1 MIHKEA
7 FSDPARERRI
17 FARRLIFSM
26 FIMLVMGLTLIS
38 RYVDLQVNQFQDFV
52 TDSDNNRVHVR
63 PAAPTRGVIYDRNGE
78 ILADNRPTSNL
89 SIIRERTDDLGQLI
103 NKVGSLITLTDNDIT
118 RFYSRLKRRK
128 PFEPTPLKFNLTEK
142 EQAILAVN
150 QHILD
155 GTKVSARLTRFYPKR
170 DLFTHVVGYVG
181 RINDRESKI
190 INPINYS
197 GTDSIGKIGIE
208 KFYEESLLGEVG
220 SDHVETN
227 ARGRVMRVIDHVSP
241 VAGNDLQLHLDSRLQ
256 QVAYEAFSGE
266 RGSLVAIEIET
277 GGVLAMVS
285 APSYDANPFVSG
297 ISQKAYDALLN
308 SEDKPMFNRSI
319 RGQYPPGSTIKPLFG
334 LIGLQSQSIT
344 TDTKIEDPGYF
355 LMEGIERPWRDHNS
369 ERGGH
374 GKGVDLAKAIIE
386 SCDVFFYK
394 MGVKIGIDTLATSSE
409 AFGLGKKTNIDL
421 PGERSGIMPSRIWK
435 KNARGASWFDG
446 DTINVSIGQGFMLT
460 TPLQLAVMTASIA
473 SRGDLI
479 QPQIVKS
486 INGVENPTIKVTES
500 SKISDKHWNY
510 IHESMRDVVHSNR
523 GTARGINKDLT
534 YNIAGKT
541 GTAQVISIN
550 ASDEYDRSKISERQ
564 WDHALFV
571 AFAPAEDPK
580 IAVALIVENGEH
592 GSSAAAPIAR
602 TVIDT
607 YIKSVMSNNDA
618 QNLTATNAS
627 YLNSLQGYD
636 AYAEQ

>member
-38 RYVDLQVNQFQDFV
+38 RYVDLQVNQFQNFA

-297 ISQKAYDALLN
+297 ISQKAYNALLN

-460 TPLQLAVMTASIA
+460 TPLQLAVMTARIA

-571 AFAPAEDPK
+571 AFAPAENPK

>member
-1 MIHKEA
+1 
-7 FSDPARERRI
+7 
-17 FARRLIFSM
+17 M

-38 RYVDLQVNQFQDFV
+38 RYVDLQVNQFQNFA

-394 MGVKIGIDTLATSSE
+394 MGVKIGIDTLAISSQ

-460 TPLQLAVMTASIA
+460 TPLQLAVMTARIA

-550 ASDEYDRSKISERQ
+550 ANDEYDRSKISERQ

>member
-1 MIHKEA
+1 
-7 FSDPARERRI
+7 
-17 FARRLIFSM
+17 M

-38 RYVDLQVNQFQDFV
+38 RYVDLQVNQFQNFA

-155 GTKVSARLTRFYPKR
+155 GTKISARLTRFYPKR

-394 MGVKIGIDTLATSSE
+394 MGVKIGIDTLAISSQ

-592 GSSAAAPIAR
+592 GSTAAAPIAR

>member
-7 FSDPARERRI
+7 FSDPVRERKI
-17 FARRLIFSM
+17 FARRLISSM
-26 FIMLVMGLTLIS
+26 FIMLFMGLIIIS
-38 RYVDLQVNQFQDFV
+38 RYFDLQVNQFQNFA

-63 PAAPTRGVIYDRNGE
+63 PAAPTRGIIYDRNGE

-89 SIIRERTDDLGQLI
+89 SIIRERADDLDQLI
-103 NKVGSLITLTDNDIT
+103 NKIGSLITLTDNDT
-118 RFYSRLKRRK
+118 KRFYNRLNRRK

-150 QHILD
+150 QHILG
-155 GTKVSARLTRFYPKR
+155 GTKISAKLTRFYPKN

-181 RINDRESKI
+181 RINESESNVI
-190 INPINYS
+190 DPINYS
-197 GTDSIGKIGIE
+197 GTDSIGKIGVE

-241 VAGNDLQLHLDSRLQ
+241 VSGNDLQLHLDSRLQ

-285 APSYDANPFVSG
+285 VPSYDANPFVSG
-297 ISQKAYDALLN
+297 ISQKAYDTLLN
-308 SEDKPMFNRSI
+308 SLDKPMFNRSI

-344 TDTKIEDPGYF
+344 TETKIEDPGYF

-394 MGVKIGIDTLATSSE
+394 MGVKIGIDTLAASSQ
-409 AFGLGKKTNIDL
+409 AFGLGKKTDIDL

-435 KNARGASWFDG
+435 KNTRGASWFDG

-486 INGVENPTIKVTES
+486 INGVETPTIKVIKS
-500 SKISDKHWNY
+500 FKIRDKYWDY
-510 IHESMRDVVHSNR
+510 IHDSMRDVVHSNR
-523 GTARGINKDLT
+523 GTARGISKDLN

-550 ASDEYDRSKISERQ
+550 ASDEYDRSRISKRQ

-580 IAVALIVENGEH
+580 IALALIIENGEH

-602 TVIDT
+602 AVIDT
-607 YIKSVMSNNDA
+607 YIKSAMNENDA
-618 QNLTATNAS
+618 QNLTSTNAS

-636 AYAEQ
+636 VYAEQ

>member
-1 MIHKEA
+1 
-7 FSDPARERRI
+7 
-17 FARRLIFSM
+17 M

-38 RYVDLQVNQFQDFV
+38 RYVDLQVNQFQNFA

-394 MGVKIGIDTLATSSE
+394 MGVKIGIDTLAISSQ

>member
-89 SIIRERTDDLGQLI
+89 SIIRERADDLDQLI

-155 GTKVSARLTRFYPKR
+155 GTKISARLTRFYPKR

-241 VAGNDLQLHLDSRLQ
+241 VSGNDLTLHLDSHVQ

-308 SEDKPMFNRSI
+308 SADKPMFNRSI

-344 TDTKIEDPGYF
+344 TETKIEDPGYF

-394 MGVKIGIDTLATSSE
+394 MGLKIGIDTLAISSQ

-473 SRGDLI
+473 SRGNLI

-500 SKISDKHWNY
+500 SKISDKYWNY

-523 GTARGINKDLT
+523 GTARGINKGLT

-592 GSSAAAPIAR
+592 GSTAAAPIAR

>member
-1 MIHKEA
+1 
-7 FSDPARERRI
+7 
-17 FARRLIFSM
+17 M

-89 SIIRERTDDLGQLI
+89 SIIRERADDLDQLI

-128 PFEPTPLKFNLTEK
+128 PFEATPLKFNLTEK

-155 GTKVSARLTRFYPKR
+155 GTKISAKLTRFYPKR
-170 DLFTHVVGYVG
+170 DLFTHVLGYVG
-181 RINDRESKI
+181 RINDRESNI
-190 INPINYS
+190 INAINYS
-197 GTDSIGKIGIE
+197 GTDTIGKIGIE

-241 VAGNDLQLHLDSRLQ
+241 VAGNDLTLHLDSRLQ

-308 SEDKPMFNRSI
+308 SADKPMFNRSI

-394 MGVKIGIDTLATSSE
+394 MGLKIGIDTLAISSQ

-473 SRGDLI
+473 SRGNLI

-500 SKISDKHWNY
+500 SKISDKYWNY

-523 GTARGINKDLT
+523 GTARGINKGLT

-592 GSSAAAPIAR
+592 GSTAAAPIAR

>member
-38 RYVDLQVNQFQDFV
+38 RYVDLQVNQFQNFA

-344 TDTKIEDPGYF
+344 TETKIEDPGYF

-394 MGVKIGIDTLATSSE
+394 MGVKIGIDTLAISSQ

>member
-38 RYVDLQVNQFQDFV
+38 RYVDLQVNQFQDFA

-89 SIIRERTDDLGQLI
+89 SIIRERADDLDQLI

-344 TDTKIEDPGYF
+344 TETKIEDPGYF

-394 MGVKIGIDTLATSSE
+394 MGVKIGIDTLAISSQ

-500 SKISDKHWNY
+500 SKISDKYWNY

-523 GTARGINKDLT
+523 GTARGINKGLT

>member
-38 RYVDLQVNQFQDFV
+38 RYVDLQVNQFQDFA

-89 SIIRERTDDLGQLI
+89 SIIRERADDLDQLI

-155 GTKVSARLTRFYPKR
+155 GTKISARLTRFYPKR

-241 VAGNDLQLHLDSRLQ
+241 VAGNDLTLHLDSRLQ

-308 SEDKPMFNRSI
+308 SADKPMFNRSI

-394 MGVKIGIDTLATSSE
+394 MGVKIGIDTLAISSQ

-460 TPLQLAVMTASIA
+460 TPLQLAVMTARIA

-523 GTARGINKDLT
+523 GTARGINKGLT

-607 YIKSVMSNNDA
+607 YIKSAMSINDA

>member
-89 SIIRERTDDLGQLI
+89 SIIRERADDLDQLI

-128 PFEPTPLKFNLTEK
+128 PFEATPLKFNLTEK

-155 GTKVSARLTRFYPKR
+155 GTKISAKLTRFYPKR
-170 DLFTHVVGYVG
+170 DLFTHVLGYVG
-181 RINDRESKI
+181 RINDRESNI
-190 INPINYS
+190 INAINYS
-197 GTDSIGKIGIE
+197 GTDTIGKIGIE

-241 VAGNDLQLHLDSRLQ
+241 VSGNDLTLHLDSRVQ

-308 SEDKPMFNRSI
+308 SADKPMFNRSI

-344 TDTKIEDPGYF
+344 TETKIEDPGYF

-394 MGVKIGIDTLATSSE
+394 MGLKIGIDTLAISSQ

-473 SRGDLI
+473 SRGNLI

-500 SKISDKHWNY
+500 SKISDKYWNY

-523 GTARGINKDLT
+523 GTARGINKGLT

-592 GSSAAAPIAR
+592 GSTAAAPIAR

>member
-1 MIHKEA
+1 
-7 FSDPARERRI
+7 
-17 FARRLIFSM
+17 M

-38 RYVDLQVNQFQDFV
+38 RYVDLQVNQFQNFA

-285 APSYDANPFVSG
+285 APSYDANPFVLG

-344 TDTKIEDPGYF
+344 TETKIEDPGYF

-394 MGVKIGIDTLATSSE
+394 MGVKIGIDTLAISSQ

-435 KNARGASWFDG
+435 KNARGASWFVG

-460 TPLQLAVMTASIA
+460 TPLQLAVMTARIA

-523 GTARGINKDLT
+523 GTARGINKGLT

>member
-1 MIHKEA
+1 
-7 FSDPARERRI
+7 
-17 FARRLIFSM
+17 M

-38 RYVDLQVNQFQDFV
+38 RYVDLQVNQFQDFA

-89 SIIRERTDDLGQLI
+89 SIIRERADDLDQLI

-128 PFEPTPLKFNLTEK
+128 PFEPTPLKLNLTEK

-155 GTKVSARLTRFYPKR
+155 GTKISARLTRFYPKR

-220 SDHVETN
+220 SDNVETN

-241 VAGNDLQLHLDSRLQ
+241 VAGNDLTLHLDSRLQ

-297 ISQKAYDALLN
+297 ISQKDYDVLLN
-308 SEDKPMFNRSI
+308 SADKPMFNRSI

-394 MGVKIGIDTLATSSE
+394 MGVKIGIDTLATSSQ

-421 PGERSGIMPSRIWK
+421 PGERSGIMPSRLWK

-500 SKISDKHWNY
+500 SEISDKYWNY

-523 GTARGINKDLT
+523 GTARGINKGLT

-607 YIKSVMSNNDA
+607 YIKSAMSKNDA

>member
-89 SIIRERTDDLGQLI
+89 SIIRERADDLDQLI

-128 PFEPTPLKFNLTEK
+128 PFEATPLKFNLTEK

-155 GTKVSARLTRFYPKR
+155 GTKISAKLTRFYPKR
-170 DLFTHVVGYVG
+170 DLFTHVLGYVG
-181 RINDRESKI
+181 RINDRESNI
-190 INPINYS
+190 INAINYS
-197 GTDSIGKIGIE
+197 GTDTIGKIGIE

-241 VAGNDLQLHLDSRLQ
+241 VSGNDLTLHLDSRVQ

-308 SEDKPMFNRSI
+308 SADKPMFNRSI

-344 TDTKIEDPGYF
+344 TETKIEDPGYF

-394 MGVKIGIDTLATSSE
+394 MGLKIGIDTLAISSQ

-592 GSSAAAPIAR
+592 GSTAAAPIAR

>member
-38 RYVDLQVNQFQDFV
+38 RYVDLQVNQFQNFA

-394 MGVKIGIDTLATSSE
+394 MGVKIGIDTLAISSQ

>member
-1 MIHKEA
+1 
-7 FSDPARERRI
+7 
-17 FARRLIFSM
+17 M

-38 RYVDLQVNQFQDFV
+38 RYVDLQVNQFQNFA

-155 GTKVSARLTRFYPKR
+155 GTKISARLTRFYPKR

-241 VAGNDLQLHLDSRLQ
+241 VAGNDLKLHLDSRLQ
-256 QVAYEAFSGE
+256 KVAYEAFSGE

-308 SEDKPMFNRSI
+308 SADKPMFNRSI

-344 TDTKIEDPGYF
+344 TETKIEDPGYF

-394 MGVKIGIDTLATSSE
+394 MGVKIGIDTLAISSQ

-523 GTARGINKDLT
+523 GTARGINKGLT

>member
-38 RYVDLQVNQFQDFV
+38 RYVDLQVNQFQNFA

-394 MGVKIGIDTLATSSE
+394 MGLKIGIDTLAISSQ

-473 SRGDLI
+473 SRGNLI

-500 SKISDKHWNY
+500 SKISDKYWNY

-523 GTARGINKDLT
+523 GTARGINKGLT

-592 GSSAAAPIAR
+592 GSTAAAPIAR

>member
-38 RYVDLQVNQFQDFV
+38 RYVDLQVNQFQNFA

-500 SKISDKHWNY
+500 SEISDKYWNY

-541 GTAQVISIN
+541 GTSQVISIN
-550 ASDEYDRSKISERQ
+550 ANDEYDRSKISKRQ

-571 AFAPAEDPK
+571 AFAPAENPK

>member
-1 MIHKEA
+1 
-7 FSDPARERRI
+7 
-17 FARRLIFSM
+17 M

-89 SIIRERTDDLGQLI
+89 SIIRERADDLDQLI

-128 PFEPTPLKFNLTEK
+128 PFEATPLKFNLTEK

-155 GTKVSARLTRFYPKR
+155 GTKISAKLTRFYPKR
-170 DLFTHVVGYVG
+170 DLFTHVLGYVG
-181 RINDRESKI
+181 RINDRESNI
-190 INPINYS
+190 INAINYS
-197 GTDSIGKIGIE
+197 GTDTIGKIGIE

-241 VAGNDLQLHLDSRLQ
+241 VSGNDLTLHLDSRVQ

-308 SEDKPMFNRSI
+308 SADKPMFNRSI

-344 TDTKIEDPGYF
+344 TETKIEDPGYF

-394 MGVKIGIDTLATSSE
+394 MGLKIGIDTLAISSQ

-473 SRGDLI
+473 SRGNLI

-500 SKISDKHWNY
+500 SKISDKYWNY

-523 GTARGINKDLT
+523 GTARGINKGLT

-592 GSSAAAPIAR
+592 GSTAAAPIAR

>member
-89 SIIRERTDDLGQLI
+89 SIIRERADDLDQLI

-128 PFEPTPLKFNLTEK
+128 PFEATPLKFNLTEK

-155 GTKVSARLTRFYPKR
+155 GTKISAKLTRFYPKR
-170 DLFTHVVGYVG
+170 DLFTHVLGYVG
-181 RINDRESKI
+181 RINDRESNI
-190 INPINYS
+190 INAINYS
-197 GTDSIGKIGIE
+197 GTDTIGKIGIE

-241 VAGNDLQLHLDSRLQ
+241 VSGNDLTLHLDSRVQ

-308 SEDKPMFNRSI
+308 SADKPMFNRSI

-344 TDTKIEDPGYF
+344 TETKIEDPGYF

-394 MGVKIGIDTLATSSE
+394 MGLKIGIDTLAISSE

-473 SRGDLI
+473 SRGNLI

-500 SKISDKHWNY
+500 SKISDKYWNY

-523 GTARGINKDLT
+523 GTARGINKGLT

>member
-38 RYVDLQVNQFQDFV
+38 RYVDLQVNQFQNFA

-460 TPLQLAVMTASIA
+460 TPLQLAVMTARIA

-541 GTAQVISIN
+541 GTSQVISIN
-550 ASDEYDRSKISERQ
+550 ANDEYDRSKISKRQ

-571 AFAPAEDPK
+571 AFAPAENPK

>member
-38 RYVDLQVNQFQDFV
+38 RYVDLQVNQFQDFA

-89 SIIRERTDDLGQLI
+89 SIIRERADDLDQLI

-344 TDTKIEDPGYF
+344 TETKIEDPGNF

-394 MGVKIGIDTLATSSE
+394 MGVKIGIDTLAISSQ

-500 SKISDKHWNY
+500 SEISDKYWNY

-523 GTARGINKDLT
+523 GTARGINKGLT

>member
-1 MIHKEA
+1 
-7 FSDPARERRI
+7 
-17 FARRLIFSM
+17 M

-38 RYVDLQVNQFQDFV
+38 RYVDLQVNQFQDFA

-89 SIIRERTDDLGQLI
+89 SIIRERADDLDQLI

-155 GTKVSARLTRFYPKR
+155 GTKISARLTRFYPKR

-241 VAGNDLQLHLDSRLQ
+241 VAGNDLTLHLDSRLQ

-297 ISQKAYDALLN
+297 ISQKAYGALLN

-344 TDTKIEDPGYF
+344 TETKIEDPGYF

-394 MGVKIGIDTLATSSE
+394 MGVKIGIDTLAISSQ

-500 SKISDKHWNY
+500 SEISDKYWNY

-607 YIKSVMSNNDA
+607 YIKSAMSINDA

>member
-1 MIHKEA
+1 
-7 FSDPARERRI
+7 
-17 FARRLIFSM
+17 M

-38 RYVDLQVNQFQDFV
+38 RYVDLQVNQFQNFA

-297 ISQKAYDALLN
+297 ISQKAYDVLLN

-541 GTAQVISIN
+541 GTSQVISIN
-550 ASDEYDRSKISERQ
+550 ANDEYDRSKISERQ

-571 AFAPAEDPK
+571 AFAPAENPK

>member
-1 MIHKEA
+1 
-7 FSDPARERRI
+7 
-17 FARRLIFSM
+17 M

-38 RYVDLQVNQFQDFV
+38 RYVDLQVNQFQNFA

-128 PFEPTPLKFNLTEK
+128 PFEATPLKFNLTEK

>member
-38 RYVDLQVNQFQDFV
+38 RYVDLQVNQFQNFA

-460 TPLQLAVMTASIA
+460 TPLQLAVMTARIA

-523 GTARGINKDLT
+523 GTARGINKGLT

-571 AFAPAEDPK
+571 AFAPAENPK

>member
-1 MIHKEA
+1 
-7 FSDPARERRI
+7 
-17 FARRLIFSM
+17 M

-38 RYVDLQVNQFQDFV
+38 RYVDLQVNQFQNFA

-394 MGVKIGIDTLATSSE
+394 MGVKIGIDTLATSSQ

-460 TPLQLAVMTASIA
+460 TPLQLAVMTARIA

-550 ASDEYDRSKISERQ
+550 ANDEYDRSKISERQ

-571 AFAPAEDPK
+571 AFAPAENPK

>member
-1 MIHKEA
+1 M
-7 FSDPARERRI
+7 
-17 FARRLIFSM
+17 
-26 FIMLVMGLTLIS
+26 
-38 RYVDLQVNQFQDFV
+38 
-52 TDSDNNRVHVR
+52 
-63 PAAPTRGVIYDRNGE
+63 
-78 ILADNRPTSNL
+78 
-89 SIIRERTDDLGQLI
+89 
-103 NKVGSLITLTDNDIT
+103 
-118 RFYSRLKRRK
+118 
-128 PFEPTPLKFNLTEK
+128 
-142 EQAILAVN
+142 AVN

-155 GTKVSARLTRFYPKR
+155 GTKISARLTRFYPKR

-241 VAGNDLQLHLDSRLQ
+241 VAGNDLPLHLDSRLQ

-308 SEDKPMFNRSI
+308 SADKPMFNRSI

-344 TDTKIEDPGYF
+344 TETKIEDPGYF

-394 MGVKIGIDTLATSSE
+394 MGVKIGIDTLAISSQ

-500 SKISDKHWNY
+500 SKISDKYWNY

-523 GTARGINKDLT
+523 GTARGINKGLT

-607 YIKSVMSNNDA
+607 YIKSAMSINDA

>member
-38 RYVDLQVNQFQDFV
+38 RYVDLQVNQFQNFA

-500 SKISDKHWNY
+500 SEISDKYWNY

-550 ASDEYDRSKISERQ
+550 ANDEYDRSKISKRQ

>member
-38 RYVDLQVNQFQDFV
+38 RYVDLQVNQFQNFA

-308 SEDKPMFNRSI
+308 SVDKPMFNRSI

-460 TPLQLAVMTASIA
+460 TPLQLAVMTARIA

-523 GTARGINKDLT
+523 GTARGINKGLT

-607 YIKSVMSNNDA
+607 YIKSAMSINDA

>member
-38 RYVDLQVNQFQDFV
+38 RYVDLQVNQFQNFA

-460 TPLQLAVMTASIA
+460 TPLQLAVMTARIA

-550 ASDEYDRSKISERQ
+550 ANDEYDRSKISKRQ

-571 AFAPAEDPK
+571 AFAPAENPK

>member
-38 RYVDLQVNQFQDFV
+38 RYVDLQVNQFQDFA

-460 TPLQLAVMTASIA
+460 TPLQLAVMTARIA

>member
-89 SIIRERTDDLGQLI
+89 SIIRERADDLDQLI

-128 PFEPTPLKFNLTEK
+128 PFEATPLKFNLTEK

-155 GTKVSARLTRFYPKR
+155 GTKISAKLTRFYPKR
-170 DLFTHVVGYVG
+170 DLFTHVLGYVG
-181 RINDRESKI
+181 RINDRESNI
-190 INPINYS
+190 INAINYS
-197 GTDSIGKIGIE
+197 GTDTIGKIGIE

-241 VAGNDLQLHLDSRLQ
+241 VSGNDLTLHLDSHVQ

-308 SEDKPMFNRSI
+308 SADKPMFNRSI

-344 TDTKIEDPGYF
+344 TETKIEDPGYF

-394 MGVKIGIDTLATSSE
+394 MGLKIGIDTLAISSQ

-473 SRGDLI
+473 SRGNLI

-500 SKISDKHWNY
+500 SKISDKYWNY

-523 GTARGINKDLT
+523 GTARGINKGLT

-592 GSSAAAPIAR
+592 GSTAAAPIAR

>member
-38 RYVDLQVNQFQDFV
+38 RYVDLQVNQFQNFA

-344 TDTKIEDPGYF
+344 TETKIEDPGYF

-394 MGVKIGIDTLATSSE
+394 MGVKIGIDTLAISSE

>member
-1 MIHKEA
+1 
-7 FSDPARERRI
+7 
-17 FARRLIFSM
+17 M

-38 RYVDLQVNQFQDFV
+38 RYVDLQVNQFQNFA

-89 SIIRERTDDLGQLI
+89 SIIRERADDLDQLI

-155 GTKVSARLTRFYPKR
+155 GTKISARLTRFYPKR

-241 VAGNDLQLHLDSRLQ
+241 VAGNDLTLHLDSRLQ

-277 GGVLAMVS
+277 GGVLAMIS

-308 SEDKPMFNRSI
+308 SVDKPMFNRSI

-344 TDTKIEDPGYF
+344 TETKIEDPGYF

-394 MGVKIGIDTLATSSE
+394 MGVKIGIDTLAISSQ

-500 SKISDKHWNY
+500 SEISDKYWNY

-523 GTARGINKDLT
+523 GTARGINKGLT

>member
-1 MIHKEA
+1 
-7 FSDPARERRI
+7 
-17 FARRLIFSM
+17 M

-38 RYVDLQVNQFQDFV
+38 RYVDLQVNQFQNFA

-460 TPLQLAVMTASIA
+460 TPLQLAVMTARIA

-486 INGVENPTIKVTES
+486 INGVENPAIKVTES

-571 AFAPAEDPK
+571 AFAPAENPK

>member
-1 MIHKEA
+1 
-7 FSDPARERRI
+7 
-17 FARRLIFSM
+17 M

-89 SIIRERTDDLGQLI
+89 SIIRERADDLDQLI

-128 PFEPTPLKFNLTEK
+128 PFEATPLKFNLTEK

-155 GTKVSARLTRFYPKR
+155 GTKISAKLTRFYPKR

-308 SEDKPMFNRSI
+308 SADKPMFNRSI

-344 TDTKIEDPGYF
+344 TETKIEDPGYF

-473 SRGDLI
+473 SRGNLI

-500 SKISDKHWNY
+500 SKISDKYWNY

-523 GTARGINKDLT
+523 GTARGINKGLT